1 MSALS
6 RATPQQLLAYNPGT
20 GAFTWRNCQATQ
32 IRPGSPA
39 GSTRKDGYVVIKVN
53 GKPYKAHRLAFLY
66 MTGRMPVEVD
76 HRDRNPS
83 NKRWSNLRAASHAE
97 NSRNRTYANSTGM
110 PCVGKERSGRFRA
123 RVKVNGVR
131 TQLGT
136 YDTAEEAARAVTAAK
151 QHLHGEFAA

>member
-1 MSALS
+1 MSTLS
-6 RATPQQLLAYNPGT
+6 QEQLQQLLAYCPET
-20 GAFTWRNCQATQ
+20 GAFTWVSCQAPQ
-32 IRPGSPA
+32 VRPGSPA

-53 GKPYKAHRLAFLY
+53 GKAYKAHRLAFLY
-66 MTGRMPVEVD
+66 MTGRMPAEVD

-83 NKRWSNLRAASHAE
+83 NNRWSNLRQASHAE

-131 TQLGT
+131 TRLGT
-136 YDTAEEAARAVTAAK
+136 YDTAEEAARAVVAAK
-151 QHLHGEFAA
+151 QRMHGEFAA